1 MVININNVINKDIPS
16 VAMAAGIALKIR
28 RKNYLSREVSP
39 EQLEAQVL
47 DILSYWSK
55 ILVPNKQITILD
67 SVSYNEQ
74 TNIVSLIQ
82 PNGETYCDANA
93 KTISGYI
100 DAVSEDLRDYLRRRG
115 LKIFSGKLF
124 KSLPIK

>member
-1 MVININNVINKDIPS
+1 VVININNVINKDIPS